1 MDFGVLIP
9 NVNQIIKYP
18 YHKVNKGDL
27 GFFSVPIVQKST
39 PFTRLTTDS
48 YWRLGVLSEGGIIES
63 GRGGCGGSLGV
74 IYFFLI
80 CLDSLGKLPC
90 EFLTFGNLI
99 L

>member
-18 YHKVNKGDL
+18 YQKVNKGDL

-48 YWRLGVLSEGGIIES
+48 YWRIVLLSEGGFYLTPPSSTPSFRS
-63 GRGGCGGSLGV
+63 GR
-74 IYFFLI
+74 
-80 CLDSLGKLPC
+80 
-90 EFLTFGNLI
+90 T
-99 L
+99 

>member
-39 PFTRLTTDS
+39 PFTRLTTHS
-48 YWRLGVLSEGGIIES
+48 YWRIVLLSGG
-63 GRGGCGGSLGV
+63 GLLRA
-74 IYFFLI
+74 
-80 CLDSLGKLPC
+80 
-90 EFLTFGNLI
+90 
-99 L
+99 